1 MQGCKSLQEEDSRIS
16 VIKKCTQ
23 NILIHLLIFQQ
34 KKMLHISEVS
44 DIILGTGDP
53 KKNKSKSYL

>member
-1 MQGCKSLQEEDSRIS
+1 MQGCKSLQEDSRIS

-53 KKNKSKSYL
+53 EKNKSKSYL